1 MDVNYLEVLDKKNEE
16 LKSVTD
22 SYKRVID
29 TLTYIESFIPEFFSK
44 DGEERGIRK
53 MYKDIRV
60 AMESSSLN
68 NEVPCIDIHHGHYIY
83 KEYLE
88 GMSSFINDINALD
101 EDTELPE
108 FEEKLTTARSND
120 SAFVKSLYGGSL
132 NAVESASLADA
143 TSNIEFL
150 VDFIPDISKFKET
163 CESYHNYDTESE
175 SPKNTLLKESTE
187 MLYDSISD
195 YCYNAIK
202 NVVST
207 YESIQ
212 KVLSGE
218 SIIQESEEEKV
229 PFVLF

>member
-44 DGEERGIRK
+44 DGEEKGIRK

-68 NEVPCIDIHHGHYIY
+68 NEVPCIDIHHGHCIY

-150 VDFIPDISKFKET
+150 VDFIPDISKFKR
-163 CESYHNYDTESE
+163 N
-175 SPKNTLLKESTE
+175 L
-187 MLYDSISD
+187 
-195 YCYNAIK
+195 
-202 NVVST
+202 
-207 YESIQ
+207 
-212 KVLSGE
+212 
-218 SIIQESEEEKV
+218 
-229 PFVLF
+229 